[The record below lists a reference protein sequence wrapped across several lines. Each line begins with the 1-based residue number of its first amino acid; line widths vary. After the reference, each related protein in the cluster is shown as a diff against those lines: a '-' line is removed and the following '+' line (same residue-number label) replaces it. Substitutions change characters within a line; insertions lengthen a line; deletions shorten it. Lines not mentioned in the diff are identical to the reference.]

1 MFEISPRLNFMKL
14 FFDNR
19 PRAFAEINGDAEYF
33 GIFGDVYFYEV
44 LSGGVLIEAEVLG
57 LPDAG
62 RLDPPIFYAF
72 HIHETGDCSDSFE
85 HTGGHYNPKNR
96 KHPMHAGDLPPLLAG
111 DGYAWLSFYNPA
123 LELHDIIGRSVVLH
137 READDFTTQP
147 SGNSGKKIACGVIKL
162 I

>member
-1 MFEISPRLNFMKL
+1 M
-14 FFDNR
+14 
-19 PRAFAEINGDAEYF
+19 
-33 GIFGDVYFYEV
+33 
-44 LSGGVLIEAEVLG
+44 IEAEVFG